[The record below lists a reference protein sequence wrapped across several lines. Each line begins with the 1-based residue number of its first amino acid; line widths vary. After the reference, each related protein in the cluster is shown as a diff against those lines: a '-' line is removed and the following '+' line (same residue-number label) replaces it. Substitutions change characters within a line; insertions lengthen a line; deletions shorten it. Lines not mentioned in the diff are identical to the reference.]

1 MGMYDDLSRLD
12 EKPTTRPKS
21 PVKPQEASSPATPT
35 KAIDRTVAP
44 NSATERSNGSP
55 EPTSLL
61 SELTGGL
68 LDDSRPTER
77 YSFEI
82 FTDQKQRIYDVQHDY
97 LTRTGRKLSASR
109 IIRDAL
115 EGYLDTLDAVRQPKQ

>member
-1 MGMYDDLSRLD
+1 MGMYDDLSKLD
-12 EKPTTRPKS
+12 EKLITQPKP
-21 PVKPQEASSPATPT
+21 PVKPTKSPSPTTP
-35 KAIDRTVAP
+35 AQANDRTVAP
-44 NSATERSNGSP
+44 NATTERSNGSAGL
-55 EPTSLL
+55 TSLL
-61 SELTGGL
+61 AELTGGL
-68 LDDSRPTER
+68 PDDSRPTER

-115 EGYLDTLDAVRQPKQ
+115 EGYLDTLDAVRKP